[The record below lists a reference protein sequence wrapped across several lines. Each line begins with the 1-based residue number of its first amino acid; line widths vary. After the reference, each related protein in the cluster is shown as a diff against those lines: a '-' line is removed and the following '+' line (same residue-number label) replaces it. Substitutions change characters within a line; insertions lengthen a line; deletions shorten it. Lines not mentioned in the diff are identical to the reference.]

1 MELAEFKDD
10 NRRDYTK
17 ALKEISDF
25 VLTQAQV
32 SEAVAL
38 KLDSLED
45 LLEDTETHKDEM
57 SEDDMIDR
65 NCDTSD
71 FTKELLEEAVNDE
84 EDWLL

>member
-1 MELAEFKDD
+1 MELKEFKDD
-10 NRRDYTK
+10 DRRDYTK

-45 LLEDTETHKDEM
+45 LLEDTEAHKDEM
-57 SEDDMIDR
+57 SEDDIIDR
-65 NCDTSD
+65 TCDTSD

>member
-65 NCDTSD
+65 TCDTSD